1 MADYEITGIRQGGI
15 EGRTHHIEA
24 VKVGESLFLVDQII
38 DWTKDEIHRFW
49 IWFQEERIDIVAL
62 QHGSSRRY
70 YLTVDG
76 GGFPSAALLSLPR
89 V

>member
-1 MADYEITGIRQGGI
+1 MADYEITGIRQGGMD
-15 EGRTHHIEA
+15 GRTHHIAA

-38 DWTKDEIHRFW
+38 DWTKDEVHRFW

-62 QHGSSRRY
+62 QHGSSRRF

-76 GGFPSAALLSLPR
+76 GGFPPAALLSLPR

>member
-1 MADYEITGIRQGGI
+1 MVDYEITGIRQGGMD
-15 EGRTHHIEA
+15 GRTHHIEA

-38 DWTKDEIHRFW
+38 DWTKDEVHRFW

-62 QHGSSRRY
+62 QHGSSRRF

-76 GGFPSAALLSLPR
+76 GGFPPAALLSLPR

>member
-15 EGRTHHIEA
+15 DGRTHHIEA

-38 DWTKDEIHRFW
+38 DWTKDEVHRFW

-76 GGFPSAALLSLPR
+76 GGFPPAALLSLPR

>member
-1 MADYEITGIRQGGI
+1 MADYEITGIRQGGMD
-15 EGRTHHIEA
+15 GRTHHIEA

-38 DWTKDEIHRFW
+38 DWTKDEVHRFW
-49 IWFQEERIDIVAL
+49 IWFQDERLDIVAL
-62 QHGSSRRY
+62 QHGSSRRF

-76 GGFPSAALLSLPR
+76 GGFPPAALLSLPR

>member
-15 EGRTHHIEA
+15 DGRTHHIEA

-38 DWTKDEIHRFW
+38 DWTKDEVHRFW

-62 QHGSSRRY
+62 QHGSSRRF

-76 GGFPSAALLSLPR
+76 GGFPPAALLSLPR

>member
-38 DWTKDEIHRFW
+38 DWTKDEVHRFW

-62 QHGSSRRY
+62 QHGSSRRF

-76 GGFPSAALLSLPR
+76 GGFPPAALLSLPR

>member
-15 EGRTHHIEA
+15 DGRTHHIEA

-38 DWTKDEIHRFW
+38 DWTKDEVHRFW

-62 QHGSSRRY
+62 QHGSSRRF

-76 GGFPSAALLSLPR
+76 GGFPPAALRSLPR

>member
-1 MADYEITGIRQGGI
+1 MADYEITGIRQGGMD
-15 EGRTHHIEA
+15 GRTHHIEA

-38 DWTKDEIHRFW
+38 DWTKDEVHRFW

-62 QHGSSRRY
+62 QHGSSRRF

-76 GGFPSAALLSLPR
+76 GGFPPAALLSLPR